1 MPEKRDKAMNPDER
15 IVQVVMT
22 RKGRI
27 QRHYAIRD
35 EYLGY
40 WRSAQP
46 ISDDRAWTRD
56 KALRALFP
64 SRVEAGKELQSIWDY
79 RRQKVCA

>member
-1 MPEKRDKAMNPDER
+1 MNPDER
-15 IVQVVMT
+15 IVEFAVSL
-22 RKGRI
+22 RRRSRRYYG
-27 QRHYAIRD
+27 IRD

-40 WRSAQP
+40 WRSVLP

-64 SRVEAGKELQSIWDY
+64 SRAAACKELKSIWGY
-79 RRQKVCA
+79 RRQKACA